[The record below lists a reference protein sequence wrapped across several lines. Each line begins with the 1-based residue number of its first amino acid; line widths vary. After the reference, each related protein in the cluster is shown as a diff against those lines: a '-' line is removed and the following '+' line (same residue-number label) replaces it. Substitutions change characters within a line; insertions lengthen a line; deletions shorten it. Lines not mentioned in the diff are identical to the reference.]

1 MNFLLNL
8 FKSFLAL
15 FKKDTTKL
23 TYRHQ
28 KYNEA
33 KSRIIHLCS
42 IHYLVEKELEKEQSF
57 IVDRE
62 TKYDENI
69 ITRMFDK
76 GLLKS
81 YKVIGNTFE
90 LELGDKFYKSYRSKI
105 NKLKK

>member
-1 MNFLLNL
+1 MKFLEQLWN
-8 FKSFLAL
+8 SFLSL
-15 FKKDTTKL
+15 FKKDTSKL
-23 TYRHQ
+23 KYRHQ

-33 KSRIIHLCS
+33 KSRIIHFCAV
-42 IHYLVEKELEKEQSF
+42 HYLTQKELEKECSF
-57 IVDRE
+57 ELDRK

-81 YKVIGNTFE
+81 YKVVGNKFE
-90 LELGDKFYKSYRSKI
+90 LELADTFYKSYRSKI